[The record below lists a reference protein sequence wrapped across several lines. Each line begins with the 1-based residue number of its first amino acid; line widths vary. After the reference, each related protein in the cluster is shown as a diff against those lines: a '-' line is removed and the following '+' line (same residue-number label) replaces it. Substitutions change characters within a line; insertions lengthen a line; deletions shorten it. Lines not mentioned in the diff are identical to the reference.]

1 MIHVCSLA
9 ALPDT
14 VKAVGASHVSPLWPM
29 SPRCSGRTRCCRPI
43 I

>member
-14 VKAVGASHVSPLWPM
+14 VKAWTAAKAEKRFLARFKTLHP
-29 SPRCSGRTRCCRPI
+29 
-43 I
+43 